1 MSFLNLPRTF
11 HHDPFIIP
19 PRRVLAMGYEI
30 TITINEDKATAE
42 SIMSTCYYL
51 SDVLDA
57 MQIAHTI
64 ECKKE
69 GMRLSKVTKP
79 LTI

>member
-1 MSFLNLPRTF
+1 
-11 HHDPFIIP
+11 
-19 PRRVLAMGYEI
+19 MGYEI
-30 TITINEDKATAE
+30 TIKINEERATAE
-42 SIMSTCYYL
+42 LVMTTCNYL

-69 GMRLSKVTKP
+69 NMRLIKVTRP
-79 LTI
+79 LSI

>member
-1 MSFLNLPRTF
+1 
-11 HHDPFIIP
+11 
-19 PRRVLAMGYEI
+19 MGYEI
-30 TITINEDKATAE
+30 TITINEEKTTTE
-42 SIMSTCYYL
+42 SMMSVCNYL

-69 GMRLSKVTKP
+69 EMRVSKVTRP
-79 LTI
+79 LTL

>member
-1 MSFLNLPRTF
+1 
-11 HHDPFIIP
+11 
-19 PRRVLAMGYEI
+19 MGYEI
-30 TITINEDKATAE
+30 TITINEDRATAE
-42 SIMSTCYYL
+42 SMMSICNYL

-69 GMRLSKVTKP
+69 EMRLSKITKP
-79 LTI
+79 ITI